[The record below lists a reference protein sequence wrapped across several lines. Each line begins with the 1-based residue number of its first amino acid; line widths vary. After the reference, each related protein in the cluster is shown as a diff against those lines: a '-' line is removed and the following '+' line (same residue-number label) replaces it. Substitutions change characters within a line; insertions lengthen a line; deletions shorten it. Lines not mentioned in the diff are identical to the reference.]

1 MPYHGTVREGEQK
14 VTVILPTALVE
25 KATRASG
32 VGLTPTIRQGREAV
46 IVSDAYRQPRK
57 SRGKVRLSID
67 VKELRRD

>member
-1 MPYHGTVREGEQK
+1 MPYNGTVRESQQK
-14 VTVILPTALVE
+14 VTVILPRALVE

-32 VGLTPTIRQGREAV
+32 VGLTPTIRRGLEAV
-46 IVSDAYRQPRK
+46 IVSDAYRQLRE